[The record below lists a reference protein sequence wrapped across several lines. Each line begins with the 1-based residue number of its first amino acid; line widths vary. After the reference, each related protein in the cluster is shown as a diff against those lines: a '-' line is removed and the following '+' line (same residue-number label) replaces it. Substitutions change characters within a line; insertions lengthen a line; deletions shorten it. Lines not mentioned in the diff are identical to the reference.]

1 VPEGHDTRW
10 RDPVGAL
17 FSTAAT
23 DNAEVVPPEAGRGPE
38 SMWSTTANEPVV
50 EPEEAVDG
58 EVVDDA
64 GEPGGAH
71 GPGQVNGHGRPP
83 TNGQVPPPG
92 GWNGG
97 APRGATPGPPPGP
110 RSAPVDPIERFGGV
124 FSAEP
129 VRRPD
134 DVIDAEGE
142 SFDLDAERSVLD
154 GAALGWSDG
163 SVRPTTTNGAPLFA
177 KSRAQP
183 EPPDPWSPAD
193 GVATGGAPPRSPFAA
208 EVVPPRTNA
217 APATGPVA
225 NGASDPRYRRTPP
238 PPPRV
243 EVGLDGRLTTEDVAD
258 PNGLR
263 AVISHLPPA
272 EVQRA
277 SVPIAVCGALLQR
290 NERVLGAVTGQMLGR
305 PAVVVVT
312 GSRVLVV
319 NDRQW
324 QPIVDEFRIDSS
336 LVVRGRHDRNV
347 AALSFADADRL
358 ALVDGITEVS
368 LAIELAERI
377 RQVGST

>member
-1 VPEGHDTRW
+1 MPEGDDTRW

-23 DNAEVVPPEAGRGPE
+23 DNAEVVPPEAARGPE
-38 SMWSTTANEPVV
+38 SMWSTAANHPAG
-50 EPEEAVDG
+50 EPEDAVDG
-58 EVVDDA
+58 ELVDDVT
-64 GEPGGAH
+64 EPPRA
-71 GPGQVNGHGRPP
+71 P
-83 TNGQVPPPG
+83 TNGNGRRPTNGHAPPTG
-92 GWNGG
+92 GWNGAAHG
-97 APRGATPGPPPGP
+97 DPRGTPGPPPHPP
-110 RSAPVDPIERFGGV
+110 RSAPADPVERFGGV

-129 VRRPD
+129 VRRPE
-134 DVIDAEGE
+134 DVIDEDAV
-142 SFDLDAERSVLD
+142 DLDDRGDPAGPWSN
-154 GAALGWSDG
+154 GAP
-163 SVRPTTTNGAPLFA
+163 RPTTTNGAPLFA
-177 KSRAQP
+177 KSRVQP
-183 EPPDPWSPAD
+183 EPPNPWSPAEGD
-193 GVATGGAPPRSPFAA
+193 PRSAPPSRSPFAA
-208 EVVPPRTNA
+208 EVVPPRPNGAPAHAGPPVNGA
-217 APATGPVA
+217 APHV
-225 NGASDPRYRRTPP
+225 RRTPP

-243 EVGLDGRLTTEDVAD
+243 EVGLDGRLTAEDAAD

-263 AVISHLPPA
+263 AVISHLPPS

-312 GSRVLVV
+312 ATRVLVV

-324 QPIVDEFRIDSS
+324 QPIVDEFRIDAS

-358 ALVDGITEVS
+358 ALVDGISEVS

-377 RQVGST
+377 RQVGTA